1 MAKLGHTLN
10 QAALFFLL
18 MFAAP
23 LAISIL
29 LLQAGWQEIGIA
41 FAAWSVLLMLFLSG
55 GKRLPRLE
63 ELIGW
68 MMIFTMFTGWL
79 GVPLLVLAQRLLF

>member
-1 MAKLGHTLN
+1 MKSLGHTLN
-10 QAALFFLL
+10 QAALFLL
-18 MFAAP
+18 LVFAAP

-29 LLQAGWQEIGIA
+29 WLQASWQEIAIA
-41 FAAWSVLLMLFLSG
+41 FAAWAGLLALFLSG

-68 MMIFTMFTGWL
+68 MLIFTMFTGWL
-79 GVPLLVLAQRLLF
+79 GVP